1 MTNPPPPHVLIVLD
15 GWGHREDVE
24 ANAIALAKTPTWDHL
39 WKQAPHCLISSSGL
53 DVGLPDGQMGNSEVG
68 HMSLG
73 AGRVIEQNF
82 TRISNAIA
90 DRSFFENAPL
100 KSTFRQLADSGRS
113 LHLFGLLSRG
123 GVHSH
128 EDHIH
133 AAVQMAFE
141 NGVKT
146 IYMHAFLDG
155 RDVSPKSALDSLVK
169 LNDYIQQNGDGG
181 IASIVGRYYAM
192 DRDNRWQRIKP
203 AYNLVAHGIS
213 DYTAESPEKA
223 LQDAYDRGESDEFV
237 KPTSVLISGEKTRIA
252 DQDAVIFM
260 NFRSDRARQI
270 SRAFTDLDFTKFERH
285 NHPQLSGFTTL
296 TQYSDNIDAQVI
308 FAPVN
313 LDNGL
318 GELVSKQGLRQLRLA
333 ETEKYAHVTFF
344 FSGGREA
351 TFPHED
357 RILIPSPKIATYDLQ
372 PSMSA
377 LEVTNELV
385 KAIESGEYH
394 LIICNYANGDMVG
407 HTGDLTA
414 AISAAEYV
422 DQCLARILPAL
433 ESQDGHCLI
442 TADHGNLEQ
451 MMDDATGQPHTAHT
465 SELVPL
471 VYVGSKK
478 VALTITGGTLCDI
491 APTLVAL
498 MELEQPKEMTGTSL
512 VTMECE
518 ENSK

>member
-1 MTNPPPPHVLIVLD
+1 MTKVSPHVLIVLD
-15 GWGHREDVE
+15 GWGHREDIE
-24 ANAIALAKTPTWDHL
+24 ANAIALAHTPTWDHI
-39 WKQAPHCLISSSGL
+39 WQHAPHCLISSSGL

-73 AGRVIEQNF
+73 AGRIIEQNF
-82 TRISNAIA
+82 TRINNAIA
-90 DRSFFENAPL
+90 DKSFFDNDLLA
-100 KSTFRQLADSGRS
+100 SRFQQLAGNSRS

-192 DRDNRWQRIKP
+192 DRDNRWQRIEA
-203 AYNLVAHGIS
+203 AYDLLAHGIS
-213 DYTAESPEKA
+213 DYTAESPREA
-223 LQDAYDRGESDEFV
+223 LQNAYDRGETDEFV
-237 KPTSVLISGEKTRIA
+237 KPTCLLISGQPISMS
-252 DQDAVIFM
+252 DQDTVVFM

-270 SRAFTDLDFTKFERH
+270 TRAFTDVDFTGFARR
-285 NHPQLSGFTTL
+285 NHPRLSSFITL
-296 TQYSDNIDAQVI
+296 THYSDEIETPAV
-308 FAPVN
+308 FAP
-313 LDNGL
+313 LDLKNGL
-318 GELVSKQGLRQLRLA
+318 GELISKNGLHQLRLA

-344 FSGGREA
+344 FSGGREDP
-351 TFPHED
+351 FLNED
-357 RILIPSPKIATYDLQ
+357 RILIPSPKVSTYDLQ

-377 LEVTNELV
+377 AEVTNELV
-385 KAIESGEYH
+385 KAIESGKHH

-407 HTGDLTA
+407 HTGELEA
-414 AISAAEYV
+414 ATSAAECV
-422 DQCLARILPAL
+422 DQCLARVLSAL

-451 MMDDATGQPHTAHT
+451 MRDETTGQPHTAHT

-471 VYVGSKK
+471 VYAGSKK
-478 VALTITGGTLCDI
+478 VALKTTGGTLCDI

-498 MELEQPKEMTGTSL
+498 MNLEQPEEMTGTSL
-512 VTMECE
+512 ATIECE
-518 ENSK
+518 ANCE